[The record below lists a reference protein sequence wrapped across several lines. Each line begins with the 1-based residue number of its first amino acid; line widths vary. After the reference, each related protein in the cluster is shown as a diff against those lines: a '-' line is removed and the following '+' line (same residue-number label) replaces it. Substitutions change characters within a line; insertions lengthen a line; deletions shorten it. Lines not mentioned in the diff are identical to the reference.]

1 MKTFKEYLAES
12 KKTYSFKVKV
22 AGELPEKFQEALKSR
37 LECCK
42 VLTLEKVAST
52 PIQKLPLDFPGKE
65 NMEVTVFEV
74 ITEYPVTSP
83 EISTHVKSMGIDE
96 DCFRVRGSGE
106 PSEQEQLLADN
117 EPSGEALLDEV
128 DMDKGAGK
136 IKHKD
141 YFGDDFNKGFLK
153 DLQKTSK
160 QRSKD
165 GFNTEYKVGKQ
176 KADKAG
182 TSSPVG
188 GSSRTLKGNP
198 DPITVGK

>member
-1 MKTFKEYLAES
+1 MRTFKDYLAES

-42 VLTLEKVAST
+42 VITFEKIAST
-52 PIQKLPLDFPGKE
+52 PIQKLPLDFPGQE

-74 ITEYPVTSP
+74 VTEYPVTAP
-83 EISTHVKSMGIDE
+83 EISTHVKSIGIDE
-96 DCFRVRGSGE
+96 NCFRVRGSGE
-106 PSEQEQLLADN
+106 PSEADQLMIDN
-117 EPSGEALLDEV
+117 APSGEALLGEV
-128 DMDKGAGK
+128 DLDKGSGK

-160 QRSKD
+160 QRTKD
-165 GFNTEYKVGKQ
+165 GFNAEYKISKQ

-182 TSSPVG
+182 SVSAINKVD
-188 GSSRTLKGNP
+188 NP
-198 DPITVGK
+198 DPRKGK